1 MADLIPKYL
10 DPQCVKVTMIMY
22 GLMKTFCYKKYSL
35 MNDGDNCPFI
45 APLIILGEPSFVI
58 CKESSGSVKL
68 KANSAIMCAIF
79 CRSLFL
85 LHFSL
90 LLLMQVVCGGVEETT
105 ELLKEKFDYI
115 FYTGSTAVG
124 KIIG

>member
-10 DPQCVKVTMIMY
+10 DPQCVKVMIMY
-22 GLMKTFCYKKYSL
+22 GLMKTFRYNKYSL

-45 APLIILGEPSFVI
+45 APLIILGEPGFVI

-79 CRSLFL
+79 YRRSPFL
-85 LHFSL
+85 QHFSL
-90 LLLMQVVCGGVEETT
+90 LLLMQVVCGGVQETT

>member
-1 MADLIPKYL
+1 M
-10 DPQCVKVTMIMY
+10 
-22 GLMKTFCYKKYSL
+22 SL
-35 MNDGDNCPFI
+35 YCAINNIGGGSL
-45 APLIILGEPSFVI
+45 AALVI
-58 CKESSGSVKL
+58 CKESTESVKL

-79 CRSLFL
+79 CRSLMFL
-85 LHFSL
+85 LQFSL
-90 LLLMQVVCGGVEETT
+90 LLLMQVVCGGVQETT

>member
-10 DPQCVKVTMIMY
+10 DPQCVKVMIMY
-22 GLMKTFCYKKYSL
+22 GLTKTFRYNKYSL
-35 MNDGDNCPFI
+35 MNDGDNWPFI
-45 APLIILGEPSFVI
+45 APLIILGELGFVI

-79 CRSLFL
+79 ARSPFL
-85 LHFSL
+85 QHFSL
-90 LLLMQVVCGGVEETT
+90 LLLMQVVCGGVQETT